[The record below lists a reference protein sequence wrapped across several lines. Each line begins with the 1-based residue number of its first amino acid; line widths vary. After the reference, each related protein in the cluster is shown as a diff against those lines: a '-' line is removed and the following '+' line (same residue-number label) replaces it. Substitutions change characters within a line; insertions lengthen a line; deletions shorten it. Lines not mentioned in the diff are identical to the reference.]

1 MGEIDLDGPQPL
13 FEQVAEVIAGR
24 IAKGTYPIGRRIPA
38 VRAIAD
44 EFGVSQST
52 AEAAVR
58 VLRERGLTRATHGRG
73 TFVIAKPSATDQP
86 GD

>member
-1 MGEIDLDGPQPL
+1 MGEIDLDGPEPL
-13 FEQVAEVIAGR
+13 FEQVAAAITRR
-24 IAKGTYPIGRRIPA
+24 IAAGTYQVGRRIPA

-58 VLRERGLTRATHGRG
+58 LLRERGLTRATHGRG
-73 TFVIAKPSATDQP
+73 TFVIAKPEEPAADA
-86 GD
+86 